1 MRSDDVLDIKNRNFL
16 RNSWMN
22 KFCLMMSDF
31 VSLLCAFVLCY
42 YFLRFWSSDLNHPF
56 IKLIF
61 IEKYKVRTIV
71 FLCLSMSSVFL
82 FWQYHRHYTYRKPF
96 WNELKE
102 ILQTIAVLAVLDV
115 SVMALNKWDFSRFG
129 WFLLWM
135 LAFFLLP
142 VFRVFTKRTLL
153 HFGVWQWPAIIVGT
167 GDNALDTLS
176 AIKSD
181 KLLGYNILAFVC
193 SDLLSDSTSEKNE
206 NLNNFPVITSLS
218 NSFFVDVKSFQLFI
232 SLEYEESKL
241 IDAWMKLLTLNQIG
255 NVAIIPSMRGI
266 PLYGMDISH
275 FFSHEILMLKL
286 KNNLEGFT
294 VQVVKRIFDI
304 VVSSFFLV
312 ILSPLFIYISIKV
325 SRDGGSPFY
334 GHERVGKNRKS
345 FKCYKFRSMIKNS
358 KEVLDE
364 LLATNPEARTEWEND
379 FKLKNDPRI
388 TPIGHFLR
396 KTSLDELPQL
406 WNALKGDMS
415 LVGPRPVVEE
425 ELLKYG
431 DNANYYLMVKPGVT
445 GLWQVSGR
453 NDIDYAT
460 RIYLDSWYIKNWS
473 LWYDIAILF
482 KTINVVLKRD
492 GAY

>member
-1 MRSDDVLDIKNRNFL
+1 MHLDDSMVVGNNSII
-16 RNSWMN
+16 RNSWIN
-22 KFCLMMSDF
+22 KFSLMACD
-31 VSLLCAFVLCY
+31 VISLVCSFFICY
-42 YFLRFWSSDLNHPF
+42 YVLRFWSLDLDHPF
-56 IKLIF
+56 AQLF
-61 IEKYKVRTIV
+61 NIEKYKKRMIV
-71 FLCLSMSSVFL
+71 FFVLTLSLVFV

-102 ILQTIAVLAVLDV
+102 ILQTMSVLAILDI
-115 SVMALNKWDFSRFG
+115 SIMALNKWDFSRFG
-129 WFLLWM
+129 WLLLWVIS
-135 LAFFLLP
+135 FFLLP
-142 VFRVFTKRTLL
+142 FFRVVTKNLL
-153 HFGVWQWPAIIVGT
+153 LKLGVWQWPSIIIGA
-167 GDNALDTLS
+167 GANAVDTFYAVNS
-176 AIKSD
+176 E
-181 KLLGYNILAFVC
+181 KLLGYNVLAFVEPE
-193 SDLLSDSTSEKNE
+193 SKSSITKKN
-206 NLNNFPVITSLS
+206 NLCGLPVINELPD
-218 NSFFVDVKSFQLFI
+218 SFFLDISNYQVFL
-232 SLEYEESKL
+232 SLEYEEHDT
-241 IDAWMKLLTLNQIG
+241 IDSWMQSFALHQIN
-255 NVAIIPSMRGI
+255 NVAIVPPMRGI

-275 FFSHEILMLKL
+275 FFSHEILLLKL
-286 KNNLEGFT
+286 KNNLERFT
-294 VQVVKRIFDI
+294 AQVVKRIFDI

-334 GHERVGKNRKS
+334 GHERVGKNRKL

-364 LLATNPEARTEWEND
+364 LLAANPEAKAEWEND

-406 WNALKGDMS
+406 WNVLKGEMS

-425 ELLKYG
+425 ELLRYG
-431 DNANYYLMVKPGVT
+431 NNANYYLMAKPGVT

-460 RIYLDSWYIKNWS
+460 RVYLDSWYIKNWS
-473 LWYDIAILF
+473 LWYDIAIMF